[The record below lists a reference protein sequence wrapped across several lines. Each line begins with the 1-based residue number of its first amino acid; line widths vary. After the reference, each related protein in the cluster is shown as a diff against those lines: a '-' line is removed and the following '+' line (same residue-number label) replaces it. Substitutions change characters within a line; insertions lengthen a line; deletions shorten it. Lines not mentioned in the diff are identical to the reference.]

1 MYSHVEKL
9 IGPSGHTFTSQHA
22 CAAHAHLLI
31 CSSLKEACRHFGA
44 PGSIFNLQRVR
55 DGEDEQC
62 RGVLLDALEQDN
74 RMVPERLR
82 EQLAGRTSNTCST
95 SGRCSTPWM
104 EEMASKQQQSGG
116 GRWDP
121 CGLVQDSRGS

>member
-1 MYSHVEKL
+1 ML
-9 IGPSGHTFTSQHA
+9 R
-22 CAAHAHLLI
+22 
-31 CSSLKEACRHFGA
+31 SLKEACRHFGA

-82 EQLAGRTSNTCST
+82 EQLDVKHLFDEWTVQYAV
-95 SGRCSTPWM
+95 
-104 EEMASKQQQSGG
+104 EEMASNKAAGDDGIPADWYKTDRQ
-116 GRWDP
+116 
-121 CGLVQDSRGS
+121 

>member
-1 MYSHVEKL
+1 ML
-9 IGPSGHTFTSQHA
+9 N
-22 CAAHAHLLI
+22 LLI
-31 CSSLKEACRHFGA
+31 CSEASLKEACRHFGA

-82 EQLAGRTSNTCST
+82 EQL
-95 SGRCSTPWM
+95 
-104 EEMASKQQQSGG
+104 G
-116 GRWDP
+116 GRQTPVRRVD
-121 CGLVQDSRGS
+121 GAVRRGWRRWPASSNKAAGDDGIPADWYKTDRQ